1 MTAAADLVLTNAE
14 IHTLTEPDETAA
26 ALAVRDGRIVAVG
39 SAFDVEHLAGVETRV
54 RDCEGRVVLP
64 GFVDAHTHLPM
75 VGRRLVDADLSTADS
90 PAEAVEVL
98 AARAAELEADEGPD
112 REWVLGFGYDESAW
126 DDDRYLTAADLD
138 GVDTGRPVAAV
149 REDMHL
155 ASLDSTA
162 LDRLRGEMPDADVRI
177 RAGEPTGVV
186 VEDALDALWAAV
198 EPDRAAMRRAVHA
211 ATERAT
217 ELGVVGVHDMV
228 RRSAAPAVYREL
240 DQVGE
245 LPIRVRLNYWSD
257 HLDAVEE
264 LGLRTN
270 HGSDRVRT
278 GAIKTYTDGSI
289 GGRTAK
295 LSEPYTNTDGGSADA
310 DAGGGDVDSAGDPD
324 ADSGG
329 DDTDDRGQWVVDP
342 EELREVVARAEAMDL
357 QVAVHAIGD
366 EAVRETLD
374 ALDGADGARHRIEHA
389 EVLTD
394 DLVERIAESDVVAS
408 MQPNFLKWAREGGLY
423 AARLGE
429 QRRLAS
435 NRFSDLLD
443 AGADL
448 AFGSDCMPLDPLYGV
463 QQAVTAPD
471 DRQRLSVAE
480 ALRAYTSG
488 AAYAGFDERRLGTV
502 EAGKL
507 ADLVVLDRS
516 PWDVDPGEIAG
527 IEVRATLVGGEV
539 VFDRDGAR

>member
-1 MTAAADLVLTNAE
+1 MTATADLVLTNAE
-14 IHTLTEPDETAA
+14 IHTLTDPDETAE

-39 SAFDVEHLAGVETRV
+39 SAFDVDHLAGVETTV
-54 RDCEGRVVLP
+54 RDCGGHVVLP

-75 VGRRLVDADLSTADS
+75 VGRRLVNADLSAADS
-90 PAEAVEVL
+90 PAEAVDLL
-98 AARAAELEADEGPD
+98 AARAGELDAGGGPH

-138 GVDTGRPVAAV
+138 GVDTDRPVAAV

-162 LDRLRGEMPDADVRI
+162 LDRLREEMPDSDVQT

-186 VEDALDALWAAV
+186 VEDALDALWAAI
-198 EPDRAAMRRAVHA
+198 EPDRPAMRRAVHA

-228 RRSAAPAVYREL
+228 RRSEAPAVYREL
-240 DQVGE
+240 DRVGE

-295 LSEPYTNTDGGSADA
+295 LSEPYA
-310 DAGGGDVDSAGDPD
+310 DAGS
-324 ADSGG
+324 
-329 DDTDDRGQWVVDP
+329 TDGETAEENRGQWVVDP
-342 EELREVVARAEAMDL
+342 AELRDIVARAAAADL

-374 ALDGADGARHRIEHA
+374 ALESADGARHRIEHA

-394 DLVERIAESDVVAS
+394 DLVARLGESDVVAS
-408 MQPNFLKWAREGGLY
+408 MQPNFLKWAREDGLY
-423 AARLGE
+423 ADRLGDE
-429 QRRLAS
+429 RRLAS
-435 NRFSDLLD
+435 NRFGDLLD

-448 AFGSDCMPLDPLYGV
+448 AFGSDCMPLDPLFGV
-463 QQAVTAPD
+463 EQAVTAPD
-471 DRQRLSVAE
+471 DRQRLSVTE

-488 AAYAGFDERRLGTV
+488 AAYAGFDEDRLGTV
-502 EAGKL
+502 EEGKL

-516 PWDVDPGEIAG
+516 PWAVDPGEVADID
-527 IEVRATLVGGEV
+527 VRATVVGGEV
-539 VFDRDGAR
+539 VFDRNTAN

>member
-14 IHTLTEPDETAA
+14 VHALTDPDETAEA
-26 ALAVRDGRIVAVG
+26 VAVRDGRIAAVG
-39 SAFDVEHLAGVETRV
+39 SAQDVEHLAGVETTV

-64 GFVDAHTHLPM
+64 GFIDAHTHLPM
-75 VGRRLVDADLSTADS
+75 VGRRLVNADLSAADS
-90 PAEAVEVL
+90 PEAAVELL
-98 AARAAELEADEGPD
+98 AARAADLDAEGGPD

-138 GVDTGRPVAAV
+138 GVDTDRPVAAV

-155 ASLDSTA
+155 ASLDSVA
-162 LDRLRGEMPDADVRI
+162 LHRLRDEMPDADVRT

-186 VEDALDALWAAV
+186 VEGALDALWAAV
-198 EPDRAAMRRAVHA
+198 EPDRPAMRRAVHA

-228 RRSAAPAVYREL
+228 RRSEAPAVYREL
-240 DQVGE
+240 DRVGA
-245 LPIRVRLNYWSD
+245 LPVRVRLNYWSD
-257 HLDAVEE
+257 HLDAIAE

-295 LSEPYTNTDGGSADA
+295 LSEPYADA
-310 DAGGGDVDSAGDPD
+310 DPDP
-324 ADSGG
+324 G
-329 DDTDDRGQWVVDP
+329 DTDGDARGQWAVDP
-342 EELREVVARAEAMDL
+342 ADLGELVARAEAVDL

-366 EAVRETLD
+366 EAIRETLD
-374 ALDGADGARHRIEHA
+374 ALEAADGARHRIEHA

-394 DLVERIAESDVVAS
+394 ELVERIAESDVVAS
-408 MQPNFLKWAREGGLY
+408 MQPNFLKWARADGLY
-423 AARLGE
+423 ARRLGE
-429 QRRLAS
+429 ERRLAS
-435 NRFSDLLD
+435 NRFADLLD

-448 AFGSDCMPLDPLYGV
+448 AFGSDCMPLDPLFGV
-463 QQAVTAPD
+463 RQAVTAPD
-471 DRQRLSVAE
+471 DRQRLSVTE
-480 ALRAYTSG
+480 ALRAYTGG
-488 AAYAGFDERRLGTV
+488 AAYAGFDEDRLGTV
-502 EAGKL
+502 EPGKL

-516 PWDVDPGEIAG
+516 PWDADPDEIAD
-527 IEVRATLVGGEV
+527 IDVRATVVGGEV
-539 VFDRDGAR
+539 VFDRTGPR

>member
-14 IHTLTEPDETAA
+14 IHALTDPDETAE

-39 SAFDVEHLAGVETRV
+39 SAFDVEHLAGVETTV

-75 VGRRLVDADLSTADS
+75 VGRRLVNADLSAADS
-90 PAEAVEVL
+90 PGAAVDLL
-98 AARAAELEADEGPD
+98 AARAAELDAEEGPD
-112 REWVLGFGYDESAW
+112 RWVLGFGYDESAW
-126 DDDRYLTAADLD
+126 ADDRYLTADDLD
-138 GVDTGRPVAAV
+138 RVDTDRPVAAV

-155 ASLDSTA
+155 ASLDSVA
-162 LDRLRGEMPDADVRI
+162 LNRLRGSMPGADVRT

-186 VEDALDALWAAV
+186 VERALDAVWDAI
-198 EPDRAAMRRAVHA
+198 EPDRSAMGRAIRA

-228 RRSAAPAVYREL
+228 RRSVAPAVYREL
-240 DQVGE
+240 DRVDE

-270 HGSDRVRT
+270 HGSDRVRA

-295 LSEPYTNTDGGSADA
+295 LSEPYADA
-310 DAGGGDVDSAGDPD
+310 DPD
-324 ADSGG
+324 DNESEAA
-329 DDTDDRGQWVVDP
+329 TGQWVVDP
-342 EELREVVARAEAMDL
+342 EELRDLVARADAADL
-357 QVAVHAIGD
+357 QVTVHAIGD
-366 EAVRETLD
+366 EAIRETLD
-374 ALDGADGARHRIEHA
+374 ALAAADGARHRIEHA

-394 DLVERIAESDVVAS
+394 ELVERIGESDVVAS
-408 MQPNFLKWAREGGLY
+408 MQPNFLKWARADGLY
-423 AARLGE
+423 AARLGDE
-429 QRRLAS
+429 RRRAS
-435 NRFSDLLD
+435 NRFADLQE

-448 AFGSDCMPLDPLYGV
+448 AFGSDCMPLDPLFGV
-463 QQAVTAPD
+463 GQAATAPD
-471 DRQRLSVAE
+471 DRQRLSVTE

-488 AAYAGFDERRLGTV
+488 AAYAGFDEDRLGTV
-502 EAGKL
+502 EAGTL

-516 PWDVDPGEIAG
+516 PWAVDPDEIGA
-527 IEVRATLVGGEV
+527 IDVRTTLVGGEV
-539 VFDRDGAR
+539 VFDRDGPR

>member
-14 IHTLTEPDETAA
+14 IHALTDPDETAE

-39 SAFDVEHLAGVETRV
+39 AAFDVDHLAGVETTV
-54 RDCEGRVVLP
+54 RDCGGRVVLP

-75 VGRRLVDADLSTADS
+75 VGRRLVNADLSAADS
-90 PAEAVEVL
+90 PAEAVDLL
-98 AARAAELEADEGPD
+98 AARAADLDAADGPD

-138 GVDTGRPVAAV
+138 GVDTDRPVAAV

-162 LDRLRGEMPDADVRI
+162 LDRLRGEMPDSDVHT

-186 VEDALDALWAAV
+186 VEDALDALWTAI
-198 EPDRAAMRRAVHA
+198 EPDRPAMRRAVQA

-228 RRSAAPAVYREL
+228 RRSEAPAVYREL
-240 DQVGE
+240 DRVGE

-270 HGSDRVRT
+270 HGSDRVRV

-295 LSEPYTNTDGGSADA
+295 LSEPYADGGS
-310 DAGGGDVDSAGDPD
+310 GDGD
-324 ADSGG
+324 G
-329 DDTDDRGQWVVDP
+329 DDSTGDDGTGGDDRGQWVVDP
-342 EELREVVARAEAMDL
+342 AELRDIVARAAAADL

-374 ALDGADGARHRIEHA
+374 ALESADGARHRIEHA

-394 DLVERIAESDVVAS
+394 DLVDRLAASDVVAS

-423 AARLGE
+423 AERLGDE
-429 QRRLAS
+429 RRLAS
-435 NRFSDLLD
+435 NRFGDLLD

-448 AFGSDCMPLDPLYGV
+448 AFGSDCMPLDPLFGV
-463 QQAVTAPD
+463 EQAVTAPD
-471 DRQRLSVAE
+471 DRQRLSVTE

-488 AAYAGFDERRLGTV
+488 AAYAGFDEDRLGTV

-516 PWDVDPGEIAG
+516 PWAVDPGEVADID
-527 IEVRATLVGGEV
+527 VRTTVVGGEV
-539 VFDRDGAR
+539 VFDRDAAN

>member
-14 IHTLTEPDETAA
+14 VHTLADPDETAEA
-26 ALAVRDGRIVAVG
+26 VAVRDGRIAAVG
-39 SAFDVEHLAGVETRV
+39 STQDVTHLAGVETTV

-75 VGRRLVDADLSTADS
+75 VGRRLVEADLSGADS
-90 PAEAVEVL
+90 PADAVDLL
-98 AARAAELEADEGPD
+98 ADRAGETDPDSSGPD

-126 DDDRYLTAADLD
+126 DDDRYLTTDDLD
-138 GVDTGRPVAAV
+138 VVSDERPVAAI

-155 ASLDSTA
+155 ASLNAVA
-162 LDRLRGEMPDADVRI
+162 LDRLRDDMPDEDVHTS
-177 RAGEPTGVV
+177 GGDPTGVV

-198 EPDRAAMRRAVHA
+198 EPDRAATRRAVHA
-211 ATERAT
+211 AQERAN

-228 RRSAAPAVYREL
+228 RRSEAPAVYRQL
-240 DQVGE
+240 DRVGE
-245 LPIRVRLNYWSD
+245 LSLRVRINYWAD
-257 HLDAVEE
+257 HLDAVRE

-278 GAIKTYTDGSI
+278 GAIKTYTDGSL
-289 GGRTAK
+289 GGHTAK
-295 LSEPYTNTDGGSADA
+295 LSEPYAD
-310 DAGGGDVDSAGDPD
+310 DDSN
-324 ADSGG
+324 
-329 DDTDDRGQWVVDP
+329 RGQWVVDP
-342 EELREVVARAEAMDL
+342 DELRDIVARADDADL

-374 ALDGADGARHRIEHA
+374 ALESADGERHRIEHA

-394 DLVERIAESDVVAS
+394 DLVARIAEGDVVAS

-423 AARLGE
+423 ADRLGDE
-429 QRRLAS
+429 RRLAS
-435 NRFSDLLD
+435 NRFRELLD
-443 AGADL
+443 SGARL
-448 AFGSDCMPLDPLYGV
+448 AFGSDCMPLDPLLGV

-471 DRQRLSVAE
+471 DRQRLSVTE

-488 AAYAGFDERRLGTV
+488 AAYAGFDEHRLGTV
-502 EAGKL
+502 ETGKL

-516 PWDVDPGEIAG
+516 PWAVDPTAIADLD
-527 IEVRATLVGGEV
+527 VRATVVGGEV
-539 VFDRDGAR
+539 VFDRGA

>member
-1 MTAAADLVLTNAE
+1 MTAAADLVFTNAE
-14 IHTLTEPDETAA
+14 IHTLADPDERAE

-39 SAFDVEHLAGVETRV
+39 SAFDVEHLAGVETTV

-64 GFVDAHTHLPM
+64 GFIDAHTHLPM
-75 VGRRLVDADLSTADS
+75 VGRRLVNADLSAAGS
-90 PAEAVEVL
+90 PAEAVDLL
-98 AARAAELEADEGPD
+98 AARAAELEAEDGPD

-126 DDDRYLTAADLD
+126 ADDRYLTAADLD
-138 GVDTGRPVAAV
+138 EVSTDRPVAAV

-155 ASLDSTA
+155 GSLDSVA
-162 LDRLRGEMPDADVRI
+162 LDRLRGRMPDADVRT
-177 RAGEPTGVV
+177 RADEPTGVV
-186 VEDALDALWAAV
+186 VEDALDALWEAI
-198 EPDRAAMRRAVHA
+198 EPDRAAMRRAVDA
-211 ATERAT
+211 AAERAA

-228 RRSAAPAVYREL
+228 RRSEVPAVYREL
-240 DQVGE
+240 DRVGA
-245 LPIRVRLNYWSD
+245 LGLRVRLNYWSD
-257 HLDAVEE
+257 HLDAVAE

-270 HGSDRVRT
+270 HGSDRVRV

-295 LSEPYTNTDGGSADA
+295 LSEPYADA
-310 DAGGGDVDSAGDPD
+310 ERAE

-329 DDTDDRGQWVVDP
+329 SDRDPRGQWVVDP
-342 EELREVVARAEAMDL
+342 EELGELVTRADAADL

-366 EAVRETLD
+366 EAIRETLD
-374 ALDGADGARHRIEHA
+374 ALESADGVRHRIEHA

-394 DLVERIAESDVVAS
+394 ELVERIAGSDVVAS
-408 MQPNFLKWAREGGLY
+408 MQPNFLKWARADGLY

-429 QRRLAS
+429 GRRLAS

-448 AFGSDCMPLDPLYGV
+448 AFGSDCMPLDPLYGI

-471 DRQRLSVAE
+471 ERQRLSVTE

-488 AAYAGFDERRLGTV
+488 AAYAGFDEDRLGTV
-502 EAGKL
+502 EPGKL

-516 PWDVDPGEIAG
+516 PWDADLGEIAD
-527 IEVRATLVGGEV
+527 IDVRATVVGGEV